1 MIATKKFL
9 YLYHIENNPHCR
21 FCEEEEDL
29 RHLFY
34 FCPFVYKFW
43 LSVQVWLKMARIELT
58 ITPQTIVLGH
68 FTGSFLLLNTILLI
82 GKMFIFKTKH
92 HQACF

>member
-68 FTGSFLLLNTILLI
+68 FTGSFLLLNIN
-82 GKMFIFKTKH
+82 FINRENVYF
-92 HQACF
+92 